1 MPSPPSDVTLPE
13 MYTVPQLVKA
23 GVVCPRGGIS
33 QLTSIS
39 YEMSPRILRH
49 THHPVQQRPV
59 GAFSL
64 SKAMR
69 RYGSRATAD
78 TEDGWMCDADEEHHL
93 LD

>member
-1 MPSPPSDVTLPE
+1 M
-13 MYTVPQLVKA
+13 
-23 GVVCPRGGIS
+23 
-33 QLTSIS
+33 
-39 YEMSPRILRH
+39 H
-49 THHPVQQRPV
+49 TIQRSKGQSEV
-59 GAFSL
+59 SF